1 MILLS
6 RGNAEQVFAQ
16 VLTRRLLMAEFEDFL
31 YEIYSFGLNARL
43 GADKAICAC
52 AVLNR
57 NGLPKKRLHLLGHD
71 TGHGVCPATGA
82 ERDNHLDGAVR
93 K

>member
-43 GADKAICAC
+43 ADLCCPTLLIVSHKLC
-52 AVLNR
+52 
-57 NGLPKKRLHLLGHD
+57 KRLGRFDEHA
-71 TGHGVCPATGA
+71 C
-82 ERDNHLDGAVR
+82 
-93 K
+93 